1 MLSILESDGSSL
13 EGKQVTIE
21 VADEFVKDTITVTV
35 TGTRYDASY
44 YSGFDGVYV
53 PQPTRCYYQ
62 SGTQSYSAD
71 WDSAGQ
77 HQCLYNDWDSTSPF
91 SKYVK
96 QADLSG
102 STRKHYLGYFLQAGT
117 SSFWGFNGGWLLAI
131 GSENT
136 DYVAAGEIT
145 EWFVQEDADGTN
157 MAYPTDAPWTE
168 FEFDP
173 ETPDQAPVG
182 AQFTGAI
189 TFNPPA
195 TVLATRRHLKASGHP
210 TQRIDARA
218 QGSAGNLVWND

>member
-117 SSFWGFNGGWLLAI
+117 NAFWGFNRGWLLAI

-173 ETPDQAPVG
+173 TAGQAPAG

-218 QGSAGNLVWND
+218 QGSVGNLVWND